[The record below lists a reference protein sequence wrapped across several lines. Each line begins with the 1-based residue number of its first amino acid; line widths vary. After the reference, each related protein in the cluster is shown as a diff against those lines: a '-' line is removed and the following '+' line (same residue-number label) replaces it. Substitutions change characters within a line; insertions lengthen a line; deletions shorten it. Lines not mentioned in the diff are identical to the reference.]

1 MSINLV
7 ATDASKFL
15 SCTQKYAF
23 EKSKS
28 FTVITKNNKNYK
40 TAVGNLIHFIL
51 EKFFFQNLKKIDK
64 EFIEKC
70 YSVFLEEKNKKEV
83 FDLNF
88 LSTIEGIKTISTIKK
103 MVDSIN
109 KIEGIEDYN
118 LLPEQYYNVKPFGG
132 QLDLVLESDSK
143 VIVIDYKTGNIT
155 NKDGAEILES
165 ILNQFRIYQILIQD
179 KFPDKVL
186 EFFILDKD
194 GILTEVDYSK
204 AETDEFKEKIINL
217 INEFDKNNYLFGN
230 ADVCYSCN
238 YSAFCE
244 NYNFSDLN
252 MNIENAKNI
261 QCVVTSVKE
270 EFNTQIVK
278 LTGLE
283 GVHKDINIKLV
294 LDFQEKNDLILEPDM
309 KVNINNPNFLTQNDN
324 VYVFKIGFGSITI
337 LNP

>member
-7 ATDASKFL
+7 ATDTSKFL
-15 SCTQKYAF
+15 LCTQKYAF

-40 TAVGNLIHFIL
+40 TTVGNLIHFIL
-51 EKFFFQNLKKIDK
+51 EKFFFYNLKNIDK
-64 EFIEKC
+64 EFIEKF
-70 YSVFLEEKNKKEV
+70 YLVFLEEKNKNED
-83 FDLNF
+83 FNLNF
-88 LSTIEGIKTISTIKK
+88 LTTMEGIKTISTIKK

-109 KIEGIEDYN
+109 KIEGIEEYDF
-118 LLPEQYYNVKPFGG
+118 LPEQYYNVKPFGG
-132 QLDLVLESDSK
+132 QLDLVLESASK

-155 NKDGAEILES
+155 NKDGTEILES

-194 GILTEVDYSK
+194 GILTEVEYSK
-204 AETDEFKEKIINL
+204 AETDEFKEKIVNL
-217 INEFDKNNYLFGN
+217 ITEFDKNNYLFGN
-230 ADVCYSCN
+230 EDTCFSCN

-244 NYNFSDLN
+244 NYKSSDLN

-270 EFNTQIVK
+270 EFSTQIVK
-278 LTGLE
+278 LTGLD
-283 GVHKDINIKLV
+283 GIHKDIKIK
-294 LDFQEKNDLILEPDM
+294 FIIYFKEKN
-309 KVNINNPNFLTQNDN
+309 
-324 VYVFKIGFGSITI
+324 
-337 LNP
+337 

>member
-28 FTVITKNNKNYK
+28 FTTITKNNKNYK

-51 EKFFFQNLKKIDK
+51 EKFFFQNLQNINK
-64 EFIEKC
+64 EFIEK
-70 YSVFLEEKNKKEV
+70 YYLEFLEEKNKNEV

-103 MVDSIN
+103 MADSIY

-118 LLPEQYYNVKPFGG
+118 FLPEQYYNVKPFGG
-132 QLDLVLESDSK
+132 QLDLILESASR

-155 NKDGAEILES
+155 NRDGTEILES
-165 ILNQFRIYQILIQD
+165 ILNQFKIYQILIQD
-179 KFPDKVL
+179 KFPNKTL

-194 GILTEVDYSK
+194 GILTGVDYSK
-204 AETDEFKEKIINL
+204 AEIDEFKENIINL
-217 INEFDKNNYLFGN
+217 ITEFDKNNYLFGN
-230 ADVCYSCN
+230 EDTCFSCN

-244 NYNFSDLN
+244 NSKTSELN
-252 MNIENAKNI
+252 MNIENTKNI

-270 EFNTQIVK
+270 ELNTQIVK
-278 LTGLE
+278 LTCLE
-283 GVHKDINIKLV
+283 GNLKDVKIKLV

-309 KVNINNPNFLTQNDN
+309 KVNINNPYYLTQNDN
-324 VYVFKIGFGSITI
+324 VHVFRIGYGSIT
-337 LNP
+337 LLKS